1 MRWDDFRRSDNVED
15 AGSGG
20 GGFPFGGGIRLGG
33 GAIIVIVVVSLL
45 LGKNPLDVL
54 SLLETGSPPTAQA
67 PAQNSTA
74 PGGQAP
80 AAPTDPQRDF
90 VRAILGDTEDF
101 WSAELSRRGARYQ
114 PPKLTLFHGQV
125 PSACGFASAATGPFY
140 CPGDERVYLDLR
152 FFQELSQRFGAPGD
166 FARAY
171 VIAHEVGHHVQN
183 QLGLMRQVQER
194 GANASASTR
203 NALSVRQELQADC
216 FAGVWGHSAQARG
229 ALDTRD
235 IEQGL
240 AAAAS
245 VGDDR
250 LQQQARGYAVPESFT
265 HGSSQQRM
273 RWFRTGLSSGD
284 IRQCDTFSA
293 ASL

>member
-67 PAQNSTA
+67 PGQNSTA

-273 RWFRTGLSSGD
+273 RWFRTGLSSVD

>member
-1 MRWDDFRRSDNVED
+1 MRWDDFRRSENVED

-20 GGFPFGGGIRLGG
+20 GFGGGFKIGG
-33 GAIIVIVVVSLL
+33 GALIAIVVISLL

-54 SLLETGSPPTAQA
+54 TLLETGAPPTAQA
-67 PAQNSTA
+67 PASA
-74 PGGQAP
+74 PPGPP
-80 AAPTDPQRDF
+80 AQSDPQVDF

-101 WSAELSRRGARYQ
+101 WSAELAKRGGRYQ

-125 PSACGFASAATGPFY
+125 ASACGFASAAMGPFY

-152 FFQELSQRFGAPGD
+152 FFQELTQRFGAPGD

-171 VIAHEVGHHVQN
+171 VIAHEIGHHVQN
-183 QLGLMRQVQER
+183 QLGWMRRVQQR
-194 GANASASTR
+194 SQNASEGTR

-216 FAGVWGHSAQARG
+216 FAGVWGHSAQQRG

-265 HGSSQQRM
+265 HGSSAQRVK
-273 RWFRTGLSSGD
+273 WFVVGIATGDLP
-284 IRQCDTFSA
+284 
-293 ASL
+293 

>member
-1 MRWDDFRRSDNVED
+1 MRWDDFRRSENVED

-20 GGFPFGGGIRLGG
+20 GFGGGFKIGG
-33 GAIIVIVVVSLL
+33 GALIAIVVISLL

-54 SLLETGSPPTAQA
+54 TLLETGTPPTAQA
-67 PAQNSTA
+67 PAGA
-74 PGGQAP
+74 PPHAP
-80 AAPTDPQRDF
+80 AQNDPQVDF

-101 WSAELSRRGARYQ
+101 WSAELTRRGGRYQ

-125 PSACGFASAATGPFY
+125 ASACGFANAAMGPFY

-171 VIAHEVGHHVQN
+171 VIAHEIGHHVQN
-183 QLGLMRQVQER
+183 QLGWMRRVQQR
-194 GANASASTR
+194 SQNASEGTR

-216 FAGVWGHSAQARG
+216 FAGVWGHSAQQRG

-250 LQQQARGYAVPESFT
+250 LQQQARGFAVPESFT
-265 HGSSQQRM
+265 HGSSAQRV
-273 RWFRTGLSSGD
+273 RWFRVGLSSGD
-284 IRQCDTFSA
+284 LRQCDTFSA